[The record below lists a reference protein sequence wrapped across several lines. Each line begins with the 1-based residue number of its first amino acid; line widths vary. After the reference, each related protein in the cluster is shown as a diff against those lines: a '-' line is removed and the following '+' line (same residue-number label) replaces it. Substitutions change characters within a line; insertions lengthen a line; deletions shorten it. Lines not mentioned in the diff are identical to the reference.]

1 MYTEL
6 VVNVT
11 EHETRVALL
20 EDGKLAEIFIERGD
34 ELNISGNIYKGRVQ
48 RVLPGMQAAFIDIGL
63 HQASFLYVD
72 DLISRTVSDPCAT
85 ISTQDCTEN
94 PSESG
99 EPDSGFCNPRTT
111 KAVADEKSPLRIE
124 NLLTEGQQIV
134 VQIAKAPIG
143 NKGARVNT
151 HISLPGRFLVL
162 MPMVD
167 HIGISRRIEEENERE
182 RLKNI
187 ITSLRHNTFGYIV
200 RTAAEGISK
209 DRLEKEMGFLLRS
222 WKTIQQKCTRTPVP
236 SLLHEDLN
244 VTLRAIRDLLTPETD
259 KLVIDS
265 RELYTSVANFLKQV
279 MPDLPVAV
287 ERYTGSRDIFDF
299 YDIENEI
306 YRALQ
311 KKVWLK
317 SGGYLIIDH
326 TEALVAIDVNTGRY
340 VGKKS
345 FDETILKTNMEAVW
359 EIARQIRLRNIGG
372 IIIIDFIDMNNIH
385 DREKIFNSLKEAMQH
400 DKCRT
405 RILPMSEMGL
415 IQMTRKRVKK
425 SINRT
430 LCEPCFYCGGNG
442 FLLSRQSICYKI
454 YRKLVRDAQDM
465 MGEGFVLRVHPEIA
479 DYLHK
484 KEYSMLHLL
493 ECRINGTITIQSD
506 IRLHL
511 EEFQIFETIQSAS

>member
-6 VVNVT
+6 IVNVT

-34 ELNISGNIYKGRVQ
+34 EQNISGNIYKGRVQ

-63 HQASFLYVD
+63 NQASFLYID
-72 DLISRTVSDPCAT
+72 DLVLRTSCDTSASICEKN
-85 ISTQDCTEN
+85 QDTRN
-94 PSESG
+94 FLLAK
-99 EPDSGFCNPRTT
+99 EPAGKKEMP
-111 KAVADEKSPLRIE
+111 RIE
-124 NLLTEGQQIV
+124 HMLTEGQQII

-143 NKGARVNT
+143 NKGARVT
-151 HISLPGRFLVL
+151 AHISLPGRFLVL
-162 MPMVD
+162 MPMVN
-167 HIGISRRIEEENERE
+167 HLGISRRIEDEKERE

-187 ITSLRHNTFGYIV
+187 ITNLRDNTFGYIV
-200 RTAAEGISK
+200 RTAAEGIQK
-209 DRLEKEMGFLLRS
+209 EQLEKEMRFLLET
-222 WKTIQQKCTRTPVP
+222 WNTIQGKSIHAPVP

-244 VTLRAIRDLLTPETD
+244 VTLRAIRDLLTQETD

-265 RELYTSVANFLKQV
+265 KALYRSVVNCLKQ
-279 MPDLPVAV
+279 MMSDLKV
-287 ERYTGSRDIFDF
+287 EVECYNGVKNIFDF
-299 YDIENEI
+299 YHIENEI

-317 SGGYLIIDH
+317 SGGYIIIEH

-345 FDETILKTNMEAVW
+345 FDETIFKTNLEAVW
-359 EIARQIRLRNIGG
+359 EIAHQIRLRNIGG
-372 IIIIDFIDMNNIH
+372 IIIIDFIDMNHIH
-385 DREKIFNSLKEAMQH
+385 DREKIFNALKDAMQH

-425 SINRT
+425 SINRI

-454 YRKLVRDAQDM
+454 YRKLVRDTRDM
-465 MGEGFVLRVHPEIA
+465 MGNGFVLRVHPDIA

-484 KEYSMLHLL
+484 KEYPMLHAL
-493 ECRINGTITIQSD
+493 EQKINGNINIQSD
-506 IRLHL
+506 FHLHL
-511 EEFQIFETIQSAS
+511 EEFQIFETIKPAS